1 MEPYKNK
8 TKEELID
15 IIFHLKEQLKSS
27 PSSISDS
34 DQSRFRDLK
43 SGIIFDTLPEM
54 ITVLDHSG
62 TIIELVSSP
71 STNHLEG
78 ITAQEIVGSNIKE
91 ILPESAYY
99 NIANNMARVTETSK
113 DSIANHRLLL
123 NGEMHYYENH
133 IFPLDD
139 QYLLCICRDI
149 SKRYRAECINQEQQ
163 KEITRLNALMGAI
176 LDNIPVYLFIKDSGN
191 NFRYLYFNKAFA
203 DNSGI
208 PINKAVG
215 KNDYEI
221 FTRTE
226 DMQKF
231 REMDLK
237 VLKEGELSYIEDYE
251 TANGEIRFIQTLKKK
266 VETNAG
272 SPYIIGVAWDI
283 TEAKRAERTL
293 VEALNK
299 AEESDRLKSAFL
311 ANMSHEIRT
320 PLNAIVGFS
329 KLITEIDNDL
339 DKQQFAQI
347 IETNSEMLL
356 HLIDEILDISEIET
370 GTLKLSLG
378 PVRLLDICIQ
388 MEQQYNYISNNK
400 VKLFFDTKDS
410 DLYVKGD
417 WDRITQVITNL
428 LNNAFK
434 FTSSGEVHFGFEQK
448 GDFVEFYVKDTGIGI
463 PAEKASKIFERFGKV
478 DSFVQGTG
486 LGLTICRSLI
496 ERMNGRIWLRSQV
509 GKGTT
514 FYFTMPCDKTDRG

>member
-1 MEPYKNK
+1 MGLYKNK
-8 TKEELID
+8 TKQELID
-15 IIFHLKEQLKSS
+15 IIFHLEEQIKGLSLS
-27 PSSISDS
+27 VDRSA
-34 DQSRFRDLK
+34 QSRFRELK
-43 SGIIFDTLPEM
+43 SQSIFDTLPEM

-62 TIIELVSSP
+62 NIIELVSSP

-78 ITAQEIVGSNIKE
+78 ITSQEIVGSNIKE

-99 NIANNMARVTETSK
+99 NIAENMKKVIETSK

-123 NGEMHYYENH
+123 NGEMHYYENQ

-149 SKRYRAECINQEQQ
+149 SKRYMAECINQEQQ

-231 REMDLK
+231 RELDLK
-237 VLKEGELSYIEDYE
+237 VLKEGELSYVEDYE
-251 TANGEIRFIQTLKKK
+251 TANGDIRFIKTLKKTLRSSTEK
-266 VETNAG
+266 
-272 SPYIIGVAWDI
+272 PYIIGVSWDI
-283 TEAKRAERTL
+283 TDSKQAERTL
-293 VEALNK
+293 VEALTK

-329 KLITEIDNDL
+329 KLISEVNDEL

-356 HLIDEILDISEIET
+356 HLIDEILDISAIET
-370 GTLKLSLG
+370 GTLKLSMAS
-378 PVRLLDICIQ
+378 VRLLDICIQ
-388 MEQQYNYISNNK
+388 LEQQYNYTSNND

-434 FTSSGEVHFGFEQK
+434 FTSSGEIHFGFDQK

-478 DSFVQGTG
+478 DTFVQGTG

-514 FYFTMPCDKTDRG
+514 FYFTMPCDN